1 MLILHR
7 LLIFLFILFSLPN
20 ASSADTSLVGGIGLN
35 SSRIVIASG
44 EKQTMLGVRNTSP
57 KQHFLVQS
65 FIEDFSR
72 NKVNDFIITPPL
84 FVMNPQ
90 DENSLRI
97 IYTGKKLPDDRE
109 TLYWINVK
117 AIPSS
122 ESEKQGNS
130 LKIAIQNRIRLLV
143 RPHDLSVKFSDAP
156 GMLQFRRDNADLI
169 INNPTPYYLSL
180 VNVQVGTAKLPSNT
194 IEPFKETYLPLP
206 VGAKGAVSF
215 QTVNDYGSYTP
226 VITRAM
232 K

>member
-1 MLILHR
+1 MLSLQR
-7 LLIFLFILFSLPN
+7 LLIFLFVLFSLPN
-20 ASSADTSLVGGIGLN
+20 ANAADTSPVGGIGLN
-35 SSRIVIASG
+35 RSRIIIAAG

-84 FVMNPQ
+84 FVMNPK

-122 ESEKQGNS
+122 GSEKQGNS

-143 RPHDLSVKFSDAP
+143 RPEELPVKFSDAP
-156 GMLQFRRDNADLI
+156 GLLQFRRDNTSLV
-169 INNPTPYYLSL
+169 INNPTPYYISL
-180 VNVQVGTAKLPSNT
+180 VNIQVGAGKLTSNT
-194 IEPFKETYLPLP
+194 IQPFKETRLPLP
-206 VGAKGAVSF
+206 AGAKGAVSF
-215 QTVNDYGSYTP
+215 QAVNDYGAYTP
-226 VITRAM
+226 VIKRAM
-232 K
+232 